1 VAANIRWLTVRE
13 VHAFHDMALSEHGGM
28 PGLRDPGLLE
38 SAVLRLQIAYGYGV
52 TDLAELAAKLA
63 FGLLSNYAFFDGNK
77 RTALIS
83 SLVFLRLNGRQFTIG
98 EAEIA
103 MLLIATANGEI
114 TEEELVHWYKQKTR

>member
-1 VAANIRWLTVRE
+1 MAANIRSLTVRE
-13 VHAFHDMALSEHGGM
+13 VNAFHDMALSEHGGM

-38 SAVLRLQIAYGYGV
+38 SAVLRPQIAYGYGV

-63 FGLLSNYAFFDGNK
+63 FGLLSNHAFFDGNK

-83 SLVFLRLNGRQFTIG
+83 SLVFLRLNGQQFTIG

>member
-1 VAANIRWLTVRE
+1 MAANIRSLTVRE
-13 VHAFHDMALSEHGGM
+13 VNAFHDMALNENGGM

-38 SAVLRLQIAYGYGV
+38 SAVLRPQIAYGYGV

-63 FGLLSNYAFFDGNK
+63 FGLLSNHAFFDGNK

-83 SLVFLRLNGRQFTIG
+83 SLVFLRLNGQQFTIG
-98 EAEIA
+98 GAEVA
-103 MLLIATANGEI
+103 TLLIATANGEI